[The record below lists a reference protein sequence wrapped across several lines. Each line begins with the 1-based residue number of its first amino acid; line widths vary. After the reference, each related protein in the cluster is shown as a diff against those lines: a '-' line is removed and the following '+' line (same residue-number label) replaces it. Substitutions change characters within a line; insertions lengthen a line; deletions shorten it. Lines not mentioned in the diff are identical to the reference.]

1 MIEVSTNRLLT
12 CGIVAGPL
20 YVVVSL
26 SQALTRK
33 GFDLTRHSWSLLAN
47 GDLGWIQITN
57 FVVSGLL
64 VIAAAV
70 GLGRALAGGRGARWA
85 PRLLGA
91 YGVSLIGAGAFRA
104 DPAAGFPVG
113 TPPDANAV
121 SWHGMAHLAVGAIG
135 FGCLIAACFVLASR
149 FARDGRRDWAIYSR
163 VTGVV
168 FLAGFLGI
176 ASGQG
181 NPVTIIAFVIA
192 VLIAWSWVSAVS
204 MHFSPSRTLA
214 NH

>member
-20 YVVVSL
+20 YVAVSL
-26 SQALTRK
+26 GQALTRE

-57 FVVSGLL
+57 FVVAGLL

-70 GLGRALAGGRGARWA
+70 GLGRALAPGRGARWA

-113 TPPDANAV
+113 TPPDQNAV
-121 SWHGMAHLAVGAIG
+121 SWHGMLHLAVGAVG
-135 FGCLIAACFVLASR
+135 FLCLIAACFVLAGR
-149 FARDGRRDWAIYSR
+149 FTRDGRRTWAIYSR

-168 FLAGFLGI
+168 FLAGFVGI

-181 NPVTIIAFVIA
+181 NPATIIAFVVA
-192 VLIAWSWVSAVS
+192 VLVMWGWVSAVS
-204 MHFSPSRTLA
+204 AHFSSRTLSRL
-214 NH
+214 